1 MTNTF
6 MLWQSTELGRQS
18 KVKNDDVESRMR
30 ELMQPIDQQIY
41 MCDNPEDMLMIACAM
56 LQRVREIFDE
66 NLGVGARIG
75 VGEDT
80 EMSLRL
86 RDFTGE
92 SPYFPILVQH
102 HPYKPGKYSP
112 EEKFQFLAYLA
123 VRDFKMYFS
132 LIRYTLRI
140 IMLERM
146 NFILCVKLY
155 LVELKYWKY
164 ARK

>member
-66 NLGVGARIG
+66 NLG
-75 VGEDT
+75 EDGRKR
-80 EMSLRL
+80 M
-86 RDFTGE
+86 
-92 SPYFPILVQH
+92 
-102 HPYKPGKYSP
+102 
-112 EEKFQFLAYLA
+112 
-123 VRDFKMYFS
+123 FKDM
-132 LIRYTLRI
+132 
-140 IMLERM
+140 
-146 NFILCVKLY
+146 V
-155 LVELKYWKY
+155 
-164 ARK
+164 